1 MQLSAP
7 TQIVFII
14 AVVIAIVGLLAAYTT
29 IVSFLPISAFLI
41 MTIAFIVLAIGNLMK
56 GM

>member
-14 AVVIAIVGLLAAYTT
+14 AVVLAIVALLAAFTT
-29 IVSFLPISAFLI
+29 VVSFLPISAFWV
-41 MTIAFIVLAIGNLMK
+41 MTIAFIVLAAGNLMK
-56 GM
+56 GI